1 MHQRK
6 GDRFKGNCE
15 FSILRLRDVQIEN
28 RDLSH
33 LCLLQMDPLDN
44 PPPVP
49 GIQPY
54 MEKHNLNEHE
64 CQISNH

>member
-1 MHQRK
+1 M
-6 GDRFKGNCE
+6 
-15 FSILRLRDVQIEN
+15 LRLRDVQIEN

-54 MEKHNLNEHE
+54 IEIKIQMNMNVRF
-64 CQISNH
+64 QIIKLMNDKESYK

>member
-1 MHQRK
+1 MHQRIKQRK
-6 GDRFKGNCE
+6 GESFKRNRE
-15 FSILRLRDVQIEN
+15 FSILRLRDVPIEN

-54 MEKHNLNEHE
+54 MK
-64 CQISNH
+64 